1 MIHLSDI
8 RKYEKCEAL
17 LWQSKHDPQPYFP
30 FLHPSLSM
38 RRCRMRLHWSMPA
51 LRRRACG

>member
-38 RRCRMRLHWSMPA
+38 SA
-51 LRRRACG
+51 LCKI

>member
-17 LWQSKHDPQPYFP
+17 LWQTSMTRSRI
-30 FLHPSLSM
+30 SLF
-38 RRCRMRLHWSMPA
+38 CI
-51 LRRRACG
+51 LRSP